1 MVMSNTGKFLN
12 SEAKYSPKYIGDII
26 FPNDYVR
33 KVVTAY
39 SSGEVTRPLI
49 LCGRNGTGKSLLAK
63 LIPQAIEKMDQVVVT
78 MIKAYELNS
87 DHEVDRL
94 LTKNKQFDIL
104 FTTNGQRYNYYI
116 IDEMNGLIKGRNA
129 FRVAL
134 DKFQGTDL
142 TIITTNEVAK
152 IDKGIRSRCEVLEVP
167 ACKPDIFFPHAKKI
181 MAGEGACI
189 DDTALLNAL
198 EATYEQTPDNR
209 SYYKLLD
216 RLFREYYLM
225 HLEQESKFYQVPVT
239 LKAMEEMI

>member
-12 SEAKYSPKYIGDII
+12 SEAKYSPKSISDII

-39 SSGEVTRPLI
+39 ASGDVTRPLI
-49 LCGRNGTGKSLLAK
+49 LCGRNGTGKSLLAR
-63 LIPQAIEKMDQVVVT
+63 LIPQAIEKMDRVVVT

-87 DHEVDRL
+87 YHEVDRL

-104 FTTNGQRYNYYI
+104 FTTNDQRYIYYI

-142 TIITTNEVAK
+142 TIITTNEVAR
-152 IDKGIRSRCEVLEVP
+152 IDKGIRSRCEILEVP
-167 ACKPDIFFPHAKKI
+167 ACKPDIFLTHAKKI
-181 MAGEGACI
+181 MAGEGAQI
-189 DDTALLNAL
+189 DDGALLKAL
-198 EATYEQTPDNR
+198 EASYEQTADNR
-209 SYYKLLD
+209 SYYKQLD
-216 RLFREYYLM
+216 RLFREYYLLQ
-225 HLEQESKFYQVPVT
+225 LEKQSKYYEVPITVS
-239 LKAMEEMI
+239 AMEEVL